1 MQKQRLA
8 LFIFLFL
15 TCVQNTVL
23 AADIAREKR
32 IADNIKDSIMVGEVV
47 DLKADGKDFIA
58 LITNNE
64 PTKPRGSIIILH
76 GMNSNPN
83 APQII
88 HPLRSQLAETGWV
101 TASIQLPLAAAD
113 ASIGD
118 NLTLIKE
125 SYPRIRATLNHM
137 HQNFKNRPCVL
148 IAHSLGAIMTTGFL
162 AEQKKLACDALI
174 LIGLP
179 KLPSDLPETDGN
191 ASLKKIGIPT
201 LDIYGS
207 QDLDN
212 VKNMAP
218 SRKLILKKT
227 NKLNRQVEIAGADHN
242 FSGLD
247 ETLVRAIHSWLIYTF
262 ELPKN

>member
-15 TCVQNTVL
+15 TCVQSTVL
-23 AADIAREKR
+23 AADMAREKR
-32 IADNIKDSIMVGEVV
+32 IADNIRDSILVGEVV
-47 DLKADGKDFIA
+47 DLKAGADDFIA
-58 LITNNE
+58 LVTNNE
-64 PTKPRGSIIILH
+64 PAKPRGSIIILH

-83 APQII
+83 APQIT

-113 ASIGD
+113 ASISD
-118 NLTLIKE
+118 NLALIKE
-125 SYPRIRATLNHM
+125 SYPRIRATLNYM

-148 IAHSLGAIMTTGFL
+148 VAHSLGAIMATSFL

-179 KLPSDLPETDGN
+179 KLPSDLPEADSN
-191 ASLKKIGIPT
+191 KSLKKVSIPT

-207 QDLDN
+207 QDLDS
-212 VKNMAP
+212 VKNMIS

-227 NKLNRQVEIAGADHN
+227 NTLNRQIEIAGADHSFN
-242 FSGLD
+242 GLD

>member
-1 MQKQRLA
+1 MQKQLFA
-8 LFIFLFL
+8 FFIFLFFSGIA
-15 TCVQNTVL
+15 NTAL
-23 AADIAREKR
+23 ASDIARETR
-32 IADNIKDSIMVGEVV
+32 IADNIKKSILIGEAV

-64 PTKPRGSIIILH
+64 PAKPRGSIIILH

-83 APQII
+83 APQIAQ
-88 HPLRSQLAETGWV
+88 PLRSQLAETGWV

-113 ASIGD
+113 ASIDD
-118 NLTLIKE
+118 NLALIKE
-125 SYPRIRATLNHM
+125 SYPRIRATLNYM

-148 IAHSLGAIMTTGFL
+148 VAHSLGAIMATGFL

-174 LIGLP
+174 LISMP
-179 KLPSDLPETDGN
+179 KLPSDLPEADGN
-191 ASLKKIGIPT
+191 KSLKKVGIPT
-201 LDIYGS
+201 LEIYGS

-212 VKNMAP
+212 VKNMIP

-227 NKLNRQVEIAGADHN
+227 NKLNRQVEISGADHN

-247 ETLVRAIHSWLIYTF
+247 ENLVRAIHSWLIYTF